1 MAWPRPGDPDWR
13 CGLWTEM
20 QAEKRRE
27 ARERRAER
35 KAKEVAQAIAVRKF
49 LEAVNRYT

>member
-1 MAWPRPGDPDWR
+1 MTPPYPRVSAIG
-13 CGLWTEM
+13 TKQM

-35 KAKEVAQAIAVRKF
+35 KPKEVAQAIAVRKF